1 MSVEIKELIVRA
13 VATGACDQDDDE
25 ETDGK
30 MKQTTGADPQQAL
43 VEACVRQ
50 VLTIL
55 KRSKER

>member
-1 MSVEIKELIVRA
+1 MPVEIKELIVRA
-13 VATGACDQDDDE
+13 IVTKDRTEAEVPA
-25 ETDGK
+25 
-30 MKQTTGADPQQAL
+30 QTPEADASQAL

>member
-1 MSVEIKELIVRA
+1 MPVEIKELIVRA
-13 VATGACDQDDDE
+13 VVTEPHEQDDE
-25 ETDGK
+25 EETDDE
-30 MKQTTGADPQQAL
+30 MEQTIGADPQQAL